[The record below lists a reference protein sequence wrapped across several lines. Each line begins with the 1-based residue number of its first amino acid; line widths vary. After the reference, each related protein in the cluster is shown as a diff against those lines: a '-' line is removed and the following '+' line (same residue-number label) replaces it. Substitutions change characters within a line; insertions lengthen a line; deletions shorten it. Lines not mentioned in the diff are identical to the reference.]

1 MKLLSE
7 LERLVK
13 EVSDSAFGRN
23 PERFICND
31 KTDTVQKSFKEL
43 KMFFYKGEIAK
54 PNCTGVQVIQMHAL
68 FLNSYNIQR

>member
-13 EVSDSAFGRN
+13 ELSDSAFGRN

-31 KTDTVQKSFKEL
+31 KTNTVQKSFKEP
-43 KMFFYKGEIAK
+43 KMF
-54 PNCTGVQVIQMHAL
+54 L
-68 FLNSYNIQR
+68 

>member
-13 EVSDSAFGRN
+13 ELSDSAFGRN

-31 KTDTVQKSFKEL
+31 KTNTVQKSFKP
-43 KMFFYKGEIAK
+43 KMFFYRGEIVK
-54 PNCTGVQVIQMHAL
+54 QVVQMHAL
-68 FLNSYNIQR
+68 LLDSHNIQR

>member
-23 PERFICND
+23 PERFIYND
-31 KTDTVQKSFKEL
+31 KTNTVQKSFREPKI
-43 KMFFYKGEIAK
+43 FFNKGETVK
-54 PNCTGVQVIQMHAL
+54 QNCMGVQVIHMHAL
-68 FLNSYNIQR
+68 LLDSYNRQR